1 MSKINDIKNTI
12 QYSIRDIY
20 SIIEYLN
27 LSEADKINVMD
38 TAEVIYDKLDNL
50 KSTEINYDI
59 LSLMK

>member
-1 MSKINDIKNTI
+1 MSKIKDIKNTI
-12 QYSIRDIY
+12 RYSISDIY

-27 LSEADKINVMD
+27 LSEAEKINVLD

>member
-1 MSKINDIKNTI
+1 MSKINDIKNAIKHNITEV
-12 QYSIRDIY
+12 Y

-27 LSEADKINVMD
+27 LSKDEKINVMD

>member
-1 MSKINDIKNTI
+1 MSKIKDIKNTI

-20 SIIEYLN
+20 SVIEYLN
-27 LSEADKINVMD
+27 LSEDEKINVMD

>member
-12 QYSIRDIY
+12 RYSIRDIY

>member
-1 MSKINDIKNTI
+1 MSKINDIKNAI
-12 QYSIRDIY
+12 QHNITEVYSV
-20 SIIEYLN
+20 IEYLN

>member
-1 MSKINDIKNTI
+1 MSKINDIKNAIKHNITEV
-12 QYSIRDIY
+12 YSV
-20 SIIEYLN
+20 IEYLN
-27 LSEADKINVMD
+27 LSKDEKINVMD